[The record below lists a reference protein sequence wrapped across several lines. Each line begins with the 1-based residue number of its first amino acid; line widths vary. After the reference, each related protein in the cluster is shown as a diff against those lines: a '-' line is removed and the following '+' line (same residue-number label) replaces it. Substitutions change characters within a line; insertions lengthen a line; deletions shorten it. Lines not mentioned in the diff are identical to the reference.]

1 MEDIKR
7 INLRLNLNDP
17 MDLAVWNLIKD
28 EKKKGT
34 FIKYVLYNLAINN
47 KENLIEKQ
55 VNEHEQED
63 DKLEE
68 NTYLTE
74 EEIDSDAIKGF

>member
-17 MDLAVWNLIKD
+17 IDTIVWNLVKD

-34 FIKYVLYNLAINN
+34 YIKYLLYNLAINN
-47 KENLIEKQ
+47 KENLVKGKA
-55 VNEHEQED
+55 NEDEEAVEELEIKLND
-63 DKLEE
+63 DGM
-68 NTYLTE
+68 N
-74 EEIDSDAIKGF
+74 F